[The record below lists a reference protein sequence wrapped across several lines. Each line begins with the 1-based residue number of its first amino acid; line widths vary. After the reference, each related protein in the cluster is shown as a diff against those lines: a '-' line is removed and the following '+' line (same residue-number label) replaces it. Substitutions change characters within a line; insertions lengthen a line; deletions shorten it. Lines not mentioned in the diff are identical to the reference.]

1 MRFRTRALTV
11 LQRETLRRNAV
22 TNNVRLMGLVKLLG
36 GALIFAV
43 ILAYFMQHGLKVGA
57 NPLKIIGPAVP
68 GAVAL
73 VGLVELCT
81 GMHVT
86 EVASKWN
93 ALAGWQRGILGTL
106 VVAVAFV
113 LMLLGVMLF
122 A

>member
-1 MRFRTRALTV
+1 MS
-11 LQRETLRRNAV
+11 
-22 TNNVRLMGLVKLLG
+22 NNVRLMGLVKLLG

-43 ILAYFMQHGLKVGA
+43 ILRYFMQHGLKAGA
-57 NPLKIIGPAVP
+57 NPFKIIGPALP
-68 GAVAL
+68 GAFAL

-81 GMHVT
+81 GMRVT
-86 EVASKWN
+86 EVASGWN

-113 LMLLGVMLF
+113 LMMLGVVLF